1 MDCVGA
7 EFVGIPQAPTPF
19 SDPFPYK
26 LVMHDFML
34 PKLIYWPSLL
44 LAMVLISYWALF

>member
-1 MDCVGA
+1 MILVVLCSFIFNASVN
-7 EFVGIPQAPTPF
+7 VQR
-19 SDPFPYK
+19 K